1 MIYGDYDY
9 RLTVTQK
16 INILATRTSILV
28 AGKAP
33 YFNQSTG
40 YYKVSTSFLSF
51 TKVNT
56 FHYGKSVIA
65 QPMHIYSTNL

>member
-1 MIYGDYDY
+1 MIYGDYGY

-33 YFNQSTG
+33 YYNQAG
-40 YYKVSTSFLSF
+40 KQLKVYLKPVT
-51 TKVNT
+51 VC
-56 FHYGKSVIA
+56 IA
-65 QPMHIYSTNL
+65 SKAYL